1 MYILCT
7 LTLFAIAAHNYG
19 LITMACDLL
28 PPVPEHAFTP
38 LASTLLCRELSEW
51 AVFRAF
57 HSGHC
62 MEYVEQ
68 YYNLVEQWSAKK
80 KNGQSIWYNLV
91 IAYFVYPLIK

>member
-1 MYILCT
+1 
-7 LTLFAIAAHNYG
+7 
-19 LITMACDLL
+19 MACDLL

-62 MEYVEQ
+62 MEYIMLNNTTILLNSGVQEKERSINMVQ
-68 YYNLVEQWSAKK
+68 SGDRLFCLSAH
-80 KNGQSIWYNLV
+80 
-91 IAYFVYPLIK
+91 